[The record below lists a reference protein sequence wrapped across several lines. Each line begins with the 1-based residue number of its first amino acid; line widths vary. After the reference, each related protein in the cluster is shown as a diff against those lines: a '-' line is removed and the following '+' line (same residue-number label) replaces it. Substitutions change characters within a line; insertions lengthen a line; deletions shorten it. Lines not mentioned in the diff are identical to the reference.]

1 MKYLKFTHVDAIT
14 GISVASE
21 PARNGPSHPAVVGL
35 QFVWAR
41 ESKYPTNTPE
51 LFGTCP
57 DSSATQIDGVL
68 GLFVQADFESMQAD
82 EMNARAAKVASGKH
96 ITNLAFRNRFT
107 PTEKVD
113 LEIASL
119 DDPTATMAAR
129 KQAAGLRVALKDQE
143 SAIYIDLDR
152 DDTRAGVEMLE
163 AAGLI
168 AAGRAAIVLDA
179 QVTEVE
185 RFRG

>member
-1 MKYLKFTHVDAIT
+1 MKAWIENNQVRDVAQGIPQDIYAPAIAVLYDT
-14 GISVASE
+14 DVPDGTVNGATLVAGVWTNPPPPP
-21 PARNGPSHPAVVGL
+21 PAPPYVPSPA
-35 QFVWAR
+35 
-41 ESKYPTNTPE
+41 PPE
-51 LFGTCP
+51 LRH
-57 DSSATQIDGVL
+57 V
-68 GLFVQADFESMQAD
+68 
-82 EMNARAAKVASGKH
+82 
-96 ITNLAFRNRFT
+96 TNLAFRNRFT

-143 SAIYIDLDR
+143 SASYIDLDR

-185 RFRG
+185 RYRG